1 MEDGSL
7 SGIIS
12 FWLGKQVRKPE
23 VYFVYVNWGA
33 SEVQQCTKLIILLVE
48 LYDKEIKN
56 AEIKSNI

>member
-12 FWLGKQVRKPE
+12 FGLGKQVRKTE